1 VAQKWRMARYRPRNK
16 PVALDE
22 ERLRE
27 LALAYVGRFATTRA
41 RLIRYLERKLRE
53 RGWDGENSADL
64 DALAERFAE
73 LGYIDDAGYARMK
86 GAAMERRGLGVRR
99 IMQALHADGVAE
111 TDRSE
116 AERQAKHGKWDAA
129 DILARKKRIG
139 PYAREDD
146 GRDDPKQREKQ
157 IAAFLRAGHD
167 FAVARAWVDAAPGE
181 FPERSE

>member
-1 VAQKWRMARYRPRNK
+1 MARYRSRNK

-41 RLIRYLERKLRE
+41 RLVRYLERKLRE
-53 RGWDGENSADL
+53 RGWEGENSADL
-64 DALAERFAE
+64 DALAARFAE
-73 LGYIDDAGYARMK
+73 LGYVDDQGYARMK

-99 IMQALHADGVAE
+99 IAQTLQADGVAE
-111 TDRSE
+111 ADRAE
-116 AERQAKHGKWDAA
+116 AEQLAKNGEWDAA

-139 PYAREDD
+139 PYARED
-146 GRDDPKQREKQ
+146 GERDDPRLREKQ